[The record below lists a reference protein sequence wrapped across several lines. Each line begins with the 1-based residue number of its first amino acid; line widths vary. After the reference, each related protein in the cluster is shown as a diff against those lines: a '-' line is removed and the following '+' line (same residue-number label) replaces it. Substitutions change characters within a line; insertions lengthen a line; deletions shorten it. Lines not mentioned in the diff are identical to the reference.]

1 MMYTA
6 LLHTHN
12 MFRWLLLVIFIL
24 AIAFAITGWLQKKEW
39 AKKDRIT
46 GTLLTIFMDIQ
57 LLIGLVLYFFVSPLT
72 KAAFADFGAAMK
84 NSGLRFFA
92 VEHILLMILAVIFVH
107 IGKAKTKKAGADWK
121 KHKAAFIWYGI
132 SLVLILLGIPWDRA
146 MF

>member
-1 MMYTA
+1 MYTA

-24 AIAFAITGWLQKKEW
+24 ALAFAITGWLHKKEW

-46 GTLLTIFMDIQ
+46 GTLLAIFMDIQ

-92 VEHILLMILAVIFVH
+92 VEHILLMIIAVLFVH

-121 KHKAAFIWYGI
+121 KHKAAFIWYGL

>member
-12 MFRWLLLVIFIL
+12 MLRWLLLVIFIL

-46 GTLLTIFMDIQ
+46 GTLLTIFMDVQ

-107 IGKAKTKKAGADWK
+107 IGKAKTKKASADWK
-121 KHKAAFIWYGI
+121 KHKSAFIWYGL

>member
-1 MMYTA
+1 MYTG

-12 MFRWLLLVIFIL
+12 MFRWLLLVIFLL
-24 AIAFAITGWLQKKEW
+24 ALIFALSGWLQKKEW

-46 GTLLTIFMDIQ
+46 GSLLTIFMDIQ
-57 LLIGLVLYFFVSPLT
+57 LLIGLVLYIFVSPLT

-92 VEHILLMILAVIFVH
+92 VEHILLMILAVVFVH

-121 KHKAAFIWYGI
+121 KHKAAFIWYGL

>member
-1 MMYTA
+1 M
-6 LLHTHN
+6 L
-12 MFRWLLLVIFIL
+12 RWVLLVIFIL
-24 AIAFAITGWLQKKEW
+24 AIAFAIIGWLQKKEW

-92 VEHILLMILAVIFVH
+92 VEHILLMVLAVLFVH

-132 SLVLILLGIPWDRA
+132 SLVFILLGIPWDRA